1 MRTGCLNLKLNNMK
15 TNKNFKLNAI
25 TILSFFALLIS
36 GSVSAQQSGI
46 KRTDLQR
53 HNLTV
58 AGHEAVQSRIDFEP
72 HTAFGK
78 HSHPGEEVIYVLE
91 GSLEYQINDDKPV
104 TLKAG
109 EVLFIPAGVVHS
121 ARNTSNAKASELATY
136 IVEKGKPILVLKK

>member
-1 MRTGCLNLKLNNMK
+1 MK
-15 TNKNFKLNAI
+15 TNSNFRSNAI

-53 HNLTV
+53 HDLSV
-58 AGHEAVQSRIDFEP
+58 AGYETVQAKIDFDA
-72 HTAFGK
+72 HSAFGK

-91 GSLEYQINDDKPV
+91 GSLEYEVEGKGTV

-109 EVLFIPAGVVHS
+109 EVLFIPAGVVHA
-121 ARNTSNAKASELATY
+121 ARNNTNAKASELATY
-136 IVEKGKPILVLKK
+136 IVEKGKSILVLKK